1 MHDEADSITPES
13 KRSEQVVVETAT
25 HVVRGR
31 VSLPTHGYRA
41 RFSDLLNRSD
51 LDFLALTDVE
61 RTRCSDD
68 SAPTRHSFLA
78 VARGSVLF
86 GYPDE

>member
-1 MHDEADSITPES
+1 
-13 KRSEQVVVETAT
+13 
-25 HVVRGR
+25 VVRGK

-41 RFSDLLNRSD
+41 RFSDHLNRSG

-61 RTRCSDD
+61 RTSRSGD
-68 SAPTRHSFLA
+68 SAPTRHGFLA
-78 VARGSVLF
+78 VARKSILF